1 MRCTL
6 QGDVSV
12 PFVNFYS
19 DNHLSHSYT
28 FEPPQY
34 SGAKHVPLLKEVIER
49 KRTSLPDT
57 DYHDYNQNVKSEGVN
72 YGAISTRQLSLSES
86 FGGEIIRNKISQ
98 LKNVMR
104 RVDETLDAVFTL
116 LVPGKVKV
124 DKYQMY
130 CNFFQ
135 TVTDLQFYR
144 LAMAV

>member
-34 SGAKHVPLLKEVIER
+34 SGDKHVPLLKDVIER
-49 KRTSLPDT
+49 KRTSLPET
-57 DYHDYNQNVKSEGVN
+57 DYHDYNQNDRSEGVN

-86 FGGEIIRNKISQ
+86 FGGEFIRNKISQ

-124 DKYQMY
+124 DKYQM
-130 CNFFQ
+130 
-135 TVTDLQFYR
+135 D
-144 LAMAV
+144 